1 MSRIKGRGP
10 GPPRDGRGPGPPR
23 DGRGPGP
30 PRDARLQPRRPNAT
44 GGRESVGSAR
54 RQLRKAMTE
63 PGAAQHGQPRATGR
77 RWPPALAFALVMLG
91 LSALVGLIGGFALAT
106 RQTIAAVVFLL
117 FGVAASAAGWSFAH
131 GRRRGYWSAVV
142 VLALV
147 GAVPTGFAIA
157 EGAGPA
163 ALVLAPPLVVAGI
176 LLRPSV
182 RAELVTEVRHDS
194 GGSPGSGTSPT

>member
-10 GPPRDGRGPGPPR
+10 GPRRERP
-23 DGRGPGP
+23 
-30 PRDARLQPRRPNAT
+30 QPRRPNAT

-63 PGAAQHGQPRATGR
+63 PVAVPYGHAPPQGR

-91 LSALVGLIGGFALAT
+91 LSALVGLIGGFALLT
-106 RQTIAAVVFLL
+106 RQPIAAAVFLL
-117 FGVAASAAGWSFAH
+117 FGVAASASGWSLAR
-131 GRRRGYWSAVV
+131 GRRRGYWAAVV
-142 VLALV
+142 VLGLV

-163 ALVLAPPLVVAGI
+163 ALVLAPPLIVTGI

-182 RAELVTEVRHDS
+182 RAELVTDPRQGS
-194 GGSPGSGTSPT
+194 GASPSSGTSPS